1 MMVGE
6 GFYMKIMYKLII
18 SYLGL
23 IIFVV
28 SILGFFTVQKSKS
41 AVLKEINEKSKR
53 LTQSIDTTLSVRNDL
68 LIEKSY
74 GDLNFAS
81 SILNNFNNFNVDYNN
96 YVKVGEFTLPI
107 LYAGNQ
113 NLTLDNTLV
122 NKLKQSTGAVATIFL
137 LNNDK
142 LIRVSSTIAADDR
155 SVLGTYIS
163 SDTDAYKK
171 ILNNEEFIGSIL
183 IQGTGYV
190 TRMKPLLDSN
200 KNIIGAIGIG
210 NKVINNYLSETLSDI
225 KLGETGYAY
234 ILNSNGNVIIHPSDK
249 GKNVSNYDFFQ
260 KIYSSK
266 EGSIE
271 YTYNDVRKVAYYT
284 YFEPWDWYIVTTAN
298 YDELNYS
305 SKEILNT
312 TSIIGCI
319 VIVFAG
325 IIAVFVANTLVRPI
339 SKLKSCM
346 EIAGS
351 GDLSIRCDI
360 DSKDEIGVL
369 SNSFNYM
376 ISENKR
382 LLEETLKYDKL
393 KTEFIANMSHEL
405 RTPLNIIFSTTQLF
419 SLLIKKGES
428 LNTEKLRSYTSGVKQ
443 NCYRLLRLVNNL
455 IDMTKIDSGFVKID
469 LENGNIV
476 EVVEEIT
483 QSTAEYV
490 HTMER
495 TIIFDTDVEEKIM
508 AFDAEKLER
517 IFLNLIS
524 NATKFT
530 KPGDTIEVNLFDKDD
545 YVVISVKDTGKG
557 ISEENLAQLFQR
569 FKQVDPLLNRSHE
582 GSGIGLSIVKALVEM
597 HEGTIEVKSIKDKG
611 TEFIITL
618 PAKIIQNGAEAIL
631 KSNFKSQY
639 NVEKIKIEFSDI
651 YR

>member
-1 MMVGE
+1 
-6 GFYMKIMYKLII
+6 
-18 SYLGL
+18 
-23 IIFVV
+23 
-28 SILGFFTVQKSKS
+28 
-41 AVLKEINEKSKR
+41 
-53 LTQSIDTTLSVRNDL
+53 
-68 LIEKSY
+68 
-74 GDLNFAS
+74 
-81 SILNNFNNFNVDYNN
+81 
-96 YVKVGEFTLPI
+96 
-107 LYAGNQ
+107 
-113 NLTLDNTLV
+113 
-122 NKLKQSTGAVATIFL
+122 
-137 LNNDK
+137 
-142 LIRVSSTIAADDR
+142 
-155 SVLGTYIS
+155 
-163 SDTDAYKK
+163 
-171 ILNNEEFIGSIL
+171 
-183 IQGTGYV
+183 
-190 TRMKPLLDSN
+190 
-200 KNIIGAIGIG
+200 
-210 NKVINNYLSETLSDI
+210 
-225 KLGETGYAY
+225 
-234 ILNSNGNVIIHPSDK
+234 
-249 GKNVSNYDFFQ
+249 
-260 KIYSSK
+260 
-266 EGSIE
+266 
-271 YTYNDVRKVAYYT
+271 
-284 YFEPWDWYIVTTAN
+284 
-298 YDELNYS
+298 
-305 SKEILNT
+305 
-312 TSIIGCI
+312 
-319 VIVFAG
+319 
-325 IIAVFVANTLVRPI
+325 
-339 SKLKSCM
+339 M

-428 LNTEKLRSYTSGVKQ
+428 LNTEKLSSYTSGVKQ

-618 PAKIIQNGAEAIL
+618 PARIIQNGVDATQ